1 MSTQANKNKWNRYRG
16 VAVVVAAVLAGSFFG
31 CSAIAADSPDFDR
44 VSDVVY
50 GRKFGVALTMDVFK
64 PKKNANGL
72 GLIDVISGGW
82 YSGHEG
88 INERWVAPFVKRGY
102 TVFTVVHGSQPK
114 FTIPEILEDMN
125 RAVRYIRFHAKDYQ
139 IDPERIGI
147 FGGSAGGHL
156 SLMQGC
162 AGSLG
167 NPKATDPVDRM
178 SSRVAAVACFFPPT
192 DFLNY
197 GKTGENA
204 IGRGVLKDFK
214 APFLFVQFNPS
225 TRSFE
230 PITDEAKIASI
241 GKEISPVTHAT
252 ADDPPVLIVHGD
264 ADKLV
269 PIQQAEVLIEKL
281 KKAGAEAKLVVKPG
295 ASHGWAD
302 IEKDLDQFADW
313 FDAKLKAKPADP
325 AKKAETPTDESKPKG
340 N

>member
-1 MSTQANKNKWNRYRG
+1 M
-16 VAVVVAAVLAGSFFG
+16 
-31 CSAIAADSPDFDR
+31 
-44 VSDVVY
+44 
-50 GRKFGVALTMDVFK
+50 
-64 PKKNANGL
+64 
-72 GLIDVISGGW
+72 
-82 YSGHEG
+82 
-88 INERWVAPFVKRGY
+88 
-102 TVFTVVHGSQPK
+102 
-114 FTIPEILEDMN
+114 
-125 RAVRYIRFHAKDYQ
+125 
-139 IDPERIGI
+139 
-147 FGGSAGGHL
+147 

-167 NPKATDPVDRM
+167 NPKAADPVDRM

-214 APFLFVQFNPS
+214 APFMFTQFNPS
-225 TRSFE
+225 TRAFE
-230 PITDEAKIASI
+230 PITDENKIAAI
-241 GKEISPVTHAT
+241 GREISPVTHAS

-281 KKAGAEAKLVVKPG
+281 KKAGADAKLVVKPG

-325 AKKAETPTDESKPKG
+325 SKKAETPTDESKSKG